1 MRVRLAF
8 AALAIIVIALG
19 ALFVVAISD
28 LRQREALRQVHFEI
42 SCGAAVQRL
51 FDRATAR
58 LHAMAYVEA
67 ERAYTAIAALEPDCA
82 MAYWGVAMSRLKRPI
97 AITPLPDDLRTARD
111 ALQRAADAKIATPR
125 ERAYL
130 AALELLV
137 GDGDPAGWQDRTG
150 LYENAMAALA
160 TRHPKDREATIFYA
174 LALNMAALPSDKNFS
189 KQTKAAELLLVA
201 LSEQPN
207 HPGLSHYLTYCLS
220 LPSAA
225 APEAAAALTPNAT
238 ASIQAALAV
247 LALAGVVIFFVSVLP
262 VWSGSA
268 TVDDVGKST

>member
-8 AALAIIVIALG
+8 AALAIIVIALS
-19 ALFVVAISD
+19 AIFIVAISD
-28 LRQREALRQVHFEI
+28 MRQREALRQVHFEI
-42 SCGAAVQRL
+42 SCGAPAQRS

-137 GDGDPAGWQDRTG
+137 GDGDPAGWRDRTG
-150 LYENAMAALA
+150 SYENAMAELA
-160 TRHPKDREATIFYA
+160 ARQPNDREATIFYA
-174 LALNMAALPSDKNFS
+174 LALNMAALPSDRGFS
-189 KQTKAAELLLVA
+189 RQTRAAELLLVA

-225 APEAAAALTPNAT
+225 APEVAAALTPNAS
-238 ASIQAALAV
+238 ASIQAALAM
-247 LALAGVVIFFVSVLP
+247 LALAGVVVFFVSVLP
-262 VWSGSA
+262 VWSGRV

>member
-19 ALFVVAISD
+19 AIFVVAISD
-28 LRQREALRQVHFEI
+28 MRQREALRQVHFEI
-42 SCGAAVQRL
+42 SCGAAVQRS

-150 LYENAMAALA
+150 LYENAMAELA
-160 TRHPKDREATIFYA
+160 ARQPNDREATIFYA
-174 LALNMAALPSDKNFS
+174 LALNMAALPSDKKF
-189 KQTKAAELLLVA
+189 QQADEGCRAAPCRVVGAAEPSGAFALPDLLSQSA
-201 LSEQPN
+201 LGRRARRGGRIDAE
-207 HPGLSHYLTYCLS
+207 HDRVDPGR
-220 LPSAA
+220 AR
-225 APEAAAALTPNAT
+225 NAC
-238 ASIQAALAV
+238 ACGRRHFLRV
-247 LALAGVVIFFVSVLP
+247 GLAGLVR
-262 VWSGSA
+262 
-268 TVDDVGKST
+268 VGDGR

>member
-1 MRVRLAF
+1 MSANRFAMHIAA
-8 AALAIIVIALG
+8 AALLALPLCSSGRAELAAAAAPPGAGDGVVIEEVN
-19 ALFVVAISD
+19 FPISCSPTAQKAFNHAVWT
-28 LRQREALRQVHFEI
+28 LHSFWYPEALKGFSDI
-42 SCGAAVQRL
+42 AK
-51 FDRATAR
+51 
-58 LHAMAYVEA
+58 A
-67 ERAYTAIAALEPDCA
+67 EPNCA

-130 AALELLV
+130 AARELLV
-137 GDGDPAGWQDRTG
+137 GDGDPVGWHNGTG
-150 LYENAMAALA
+150 LYETAMAELA
-160 TRHPKDREATIFYA
+160 ARQANDREATIFYA
-174 LALNMAALPSDKNFS
+174 LALNMAALPSDKSFS

-225 APEAAAALTPNAT
+225 APRWRPR
-238 ASIQAALAV
+238 
-247 LALAGVVIFFVSVLP
+247 
-262 VWSGSA
+262 
-268 TVDDVGKST
+268 